1 MHPFFVILLFLSHF
15 RLNSNSLNINILH
28 PNTENTLGVK
38 TQENDQIPRKFLF
51 ISLNSSNSTEKTN
64 NITSKIENLNEN
76 SYIFQNPH
84 KYKNES
90 NDITEIKNTILGIL
104 TKIKNSFDFTEN
116 DQGKRCLLVLMLVI
130 ITIVMC
136 CLALQV
142 IISVTKNCKLA
153 LNEIAARE
161 RKFGMINNEKPSF

>member
-1 MHPFFVILLFLSHF
+1 MPYPFFVILLFLSHF

-28 PNTENTLGVK
+28 PNSDNTLELK
-38 TQENDQIPRKFLF
+38 SQENDRKFLF
-51 ISLNSSNSTEKTN
+51 ISLNSSTLGEKTK
-64 NITSKIENLNEN
+64 NITNFNEN
-76 SYIFQNPH
+76 TYIFQNPH
-84 KYKNES
+84 KSKNES
-90 NDITEIKNTILGIL
+90 NDNNIAEIKNTIFGIL

-116 DQGKRCLLVLMLVI
+116 DQGKRCLLVLMLVVL
-130 ITIVMC
+130 TIVMC

-161 RKFGMINNEKPSF
+161 RKFGMINDEKPSF

>member
-1 MHPFFVILLFLSHF
+1 MPYPFFVILLFLSHF
-15 RLNSNSLNINILH
+15 CLISNSLNINILH
-28 PNTENTLGVK
+28 EKTLELK
-38 TQENDQIPRKFLF
+38 PQENDKIPRKFLF
-51 ISLNSSNSTEKTN
+51 ISLNSSTPEQKIN
-64 NITSKIENLNEN
+64 NITSKIENFSEN

-84 KYKNES
+84 KTKNES
-90 NDITEIKNTILGIL
+90 NEIAEIKNTIFGIL

-116 DQGKRCLLVLMLVI
+116 DQGKRCLLVLMLVVL
-130 ITIVMC
+130 TIVMC

-161 RKFGMINNEKPSF
+161 RKFGMINDEKLSF